1 MSTEISRADAER
13 TIEAFLPIS
22 AGGEFAIPRDR
33 RVGLRELGLPFE
45 TDPAITRHLAGF
57 LARASPAASAN
68 VATVGGRSM
77 VRPDVVLFNGG
88 FFRPTV
94 ARQRVVQALG
104 AWFDAPPRVLTSG
117 SLDAAVA
124 LGAAVYGR
132 LRAGVGPSLSF
143 VKAGSGI
150 CTTVARPYLV
160 PRFETVIRGT
170 VSRVPFTADALA
182 CATTPRLPHSSTT
195 AGSVTI
201 SRNSAFSR
209 SMIGFG
215 VAAGATIMCQDAAS

>member
-1 MSTEISRADAER
+1 GSMSTEISRADAEH

-22 AGGEFAIPRDR
+22 ADGESAIPRDR

-57 LARASPAASAN
+57 LARASAAAPAN
-68 VATVGGRSM
+68 VATVAGRSM
-77 VRPDVVLFNGG
+77 ARPALVLFNGG

-94 ARQRVVQALG
+94 ARERVVQALG

-124 LGAAVYGR
+124 RGAAVYGR

-143 VKAGSGI
+143 VKAGSGH
-150 CTTVARPYLV
+150 AYY
-160 PRFETVIRGT
+160 
-170 VSRVPFTADALA
+170 
-182 CATTPRLPHSSTT
+182 
-195 AGSVTI
+195 
-201 SRNSAFSR
+201 
-209 SMIGFG
+209 IGLR
-215 VAAGATIMCQDAAS
+215 AP